1 MRLSKYRPTKE
12 TRLELS
18 TTSMIDVV
26 FLLLIF
32 FLVTTTFLTPER
44 QLKPNIQVQ
53 NSATTSVTDVIEPA
67 FIDVIQ
73 DNGVPV
79 YRLGTTITSNLEIV
93 SDVLERY
100 PDKSRGAFVR
110 LSDNCP
116 FGMAAA
122 AISRC
127 RQAGFH
133 SVSLIPNQ

>member
-1 MRLSKYRPTKE
+1 MRLSKYRPTQE

-53 NSATTSVTDVIEPA
+53 ENASSSVTEDIEPA
-67 FIDVIQ
+67 FIDILK
-73 DNGVPV
+73 DRGRPV
-79 YRLGTTITSNLEIV
+79 YRLGTTVTANLEIV
-93 SDVLERY
+93 SQVLEKY

-110 LSDNCP
+110 LSDDCP

-122 AISRC
+122 IISRC
-127 RQAGFH
+127 RRAGFNN
-133 SVSLIPNQ
+133 VSLIPNS